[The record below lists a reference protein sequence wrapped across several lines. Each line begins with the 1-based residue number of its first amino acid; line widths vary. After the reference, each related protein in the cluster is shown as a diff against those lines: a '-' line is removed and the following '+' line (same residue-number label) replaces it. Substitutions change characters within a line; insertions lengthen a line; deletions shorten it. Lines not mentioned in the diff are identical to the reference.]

1 MTPIVVAAWL
11 AIVTSAPA
19 TRTEHLEARPAD
31 GRIVVNVYKAGL
43 FSAFAHDHHFE
54 VSEWRATA
62 AVPEG
67 DPSATSVDV
76 VLSADRSRY
85 AAGLLGGG
93 PTEDRC
99 ANLRAERARRLSP
112 SPDRVSVGRDRTH
125 PISWRRDHARARHDP
140 RVLTLRSRSIP
151 TDVRFD
157 AEQASGAWRVRGTA
171 RVKQSDFGI
180 KPFSGFGGT
189 VRVKDEMSVE
199 NALTLRPEPV

>member
-76 VLSADRSRY
+76 VLSAGSLRDTQRGLSEGDRRKIDAQ
-85 AAGLLGGG
+85 AAGPNVLDASHHPRIEFRSEGIRAHPHLLATRPRTRAARSTECSRFAAG
-93 PTEDRC
+93 PFPRTSGSMRSKP
-99 ANLRAERARRLSP
+99 R
-112 SPDRVSVGRDRTH
+112 GRGVCVA
-125 PISWRRDHARARHDP
+125 PPA
-140 RVLTLRSRSIP
+140 
-151 TDVRFD
+151 
-157 AEQASGAWRVRGTA
+157 
-171 RVKQSDFGI
+171 
-180 KPFSGFGGT
+180 
-189 VRVKDEMSVE
+189 
-199 NALTLRPEPV
+199 